1 MKKTQKDNPSKAKTN
16 EAVRSREH
24 LTDWLREKLTEVADN
39 LATVLA
45 NPLTKGIAVD
55 MLARILADKCTEQ
68 QIKATVQAMDMWPML
83 GQQDPMLN

>member
-1 MKKTQKDNPSKAKTN
+1 MTKEHNNKPSRAKTQDATRNK
-16 EAVRSREH
+16 EQ
-24 LTDWLREKLTEVADN
+24 LTDWLQEKLTEVADN

-55 MLARILADKCTEQ
+55 MLARILVDKCTEQ